1 MCSCLPYK
9 RFQKL
14 LSQGLLPSLVLFP
27 SKCAVELDW
36 VLCHW
41 GLRALPTAK
50 QRCGITD
57 RSSTLTSASS
67 FCPFLTCLMKALRQS
82 MFLQQ
87 TSAVSA
93 TVLCSLGE
101 FVWVNSSFAYIL
113 PETHWLKI
121 QRRNKKN
128 TKVQQNQKLMQSY
141 HDHIRRGYQLAQ
153 C

>member
-1 MCSCLPYK
+1 MTLIQTCSGKLKNSFVQQRLTIAWSFSLNIKRKLGWLKQLPRLLFFKSLSNWRRVLCSCLPYK

-57 RSSTLTSASS
+57 RSSTFTSASS
-67 FCPFLTCLMKALRQS
+67 FCPFLTCLMKALR
-82 MFLQQ
+82 
-87 TSAVSA
+87 
-93 TVLCSLGE
+93 
-101 FVWVNSSFAYIL
+101 
-113 PETHWLKI
+113 
-121 QRRNKKN
+121 
-128 TKVQQNQKLMQSY
+128 
-141 HDHIRRGYQLAQ
+141 
-153 C
+153 